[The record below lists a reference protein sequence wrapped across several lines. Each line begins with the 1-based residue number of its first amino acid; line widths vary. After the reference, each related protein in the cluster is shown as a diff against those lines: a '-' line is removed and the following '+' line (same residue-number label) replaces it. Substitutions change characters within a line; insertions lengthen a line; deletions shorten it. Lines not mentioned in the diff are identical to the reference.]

1 MIILD
6 AVSLDLDNKVD
17 HLATTWQVS
26 DDLSF
31 QNIVIESEENYKDK
45 TQIVFSN
52 NLDPN
57 IKYFARARALLS
69 TGWTEWGNVEVFK
82 VKNNT
87 DLQPQDVFP
96 TRVSIPKISTYR
108 MVSETGTGFID
119 TIHSMVPDNNNIAPE
134 NTQPSEGQRSGSG
147 DEQEFNTNY
156 EVNELLHYINPM
168 EHDLTLFEIWA
179 KGFQVIGN
187 AKHLATSW
195 WIENSQ
201 GNIIWAKYIDRV
213 NLTRIMIKDII
224 LKANELYRIKVVF
237 HTNSNDV
244 SQIGTYTIISGG
256 CDNVNLISYLDQVS
270 SNRDL
275 NLKLE
280 YREGIYSVI
289 WEILSLDLGQIS
301 SHYLTHTTTIQT
313 VIPKGTLKHNHNYLL
328 RIKTNLQGCY
338 KYYPFIT
345 TAVTDESPNDP
356 PTPILV
362 YPLDIKIGKG
372 QLHELYVESIASDIK
387 FINNDVGCF
396 KYDQNTNL
404 ITGIDSGTGTLFI
417 RAKMKGYSETIV
429 KINVTVQDQPVN
441 AGDIEDNISYVRVK
455 PEYFN
460 LNINEKKLANI
471 TTNCKS
477 LTAEFDNNN
486 ISYKL
491 ENNVLTLKGI
501 KDGKF
506 NGIVIGYDIE
516 KQIVASCPIAGTVI
530 DTGIKK
536 NTEEIPQDVT
546 TYTIEANPSNINLV
560 SGNTTIVRISTN
572 APYWDVRSTD
582 GSFFTARKLN
592 INQLE
597 VTCNSPG
604 TGNIVLMA
612 STADKDVANITIG
625 VSSTLNRE
633 ETEFILDQNSYDMDI
648 NSRIPVTFTSN
659 INSPDEY
666 SVTVSGEGVSLLEK
680 NIDHFT
686 LQSNYN
692 AAGNNY
698 NVTVRAQKDS
708 SQSTYYNENI
718 QNIRVN
724 VRNLIYSQDEVF
736 KFTPEDIV
744 DRNER
749 SVTCRYK
756 GGLHNGE
763 GTYFPPNPITY
774 TFYVHPEVLA
784 GKCKVQSID
793 FREEVGNIISQ
804 ELGNLITDEDHP
816 FNGYKPFTFK
826 INTNT
831 NSSPYGLSTIDNHF
845 NLMATVEIRG
855 VKYYQMIN
863 LHPVPE
869 LRIRIEL
876 NGDNLNNAD
885 NVNIDPF
892 FYYSFT
898 VYLTKGYE
906 IQCVA
911 SNKESIR
918 FSDQELT
925 YEEHDLNLNRVE
937 IPFKSYY
944 SGSSNV
950 AFMVKDIGRTIGD
963 PLLYSSY
970 VNLIVGTRSYPSI
983 PVQGDKNFGLYVA
996 PTSMLEEYE
1005 LRPYSPSTV
1014 DDPESNEFGNYVDEQ
1029 GNVMVYIPK
1038 LYFKYED
1045 GGEYN
1050 PLLNLREGQKPYIL
1064 KASPFK
1070 EEGYFLDRC
1079 FINNGKEIKGIFV
1092 DKYSIGF
1099 RNTNYIARDS
1109 IPHSH
1114 LGTKI
1119 ADPEDY
1125 IGKQILNLNEDEVP
1139 VTNLNVLDKDKIWSV
1154 NLAKNRNRYTSWND
1168 IFVSLLLYRIVIAS
1182 YHGYLLKGG
1191 TPQDHPFYT
1200 QFANQ
1205 PQPIMTTANHSLF
1218 SRNLEYEL
1226 TQAQATGDFQ
1236 EGFHAGG
1243 RPGLAPSQQNYN
1255 ELRFITHNG
1264 SPAGVCD
1271 LFGLNVYNQGIL
1283 VPSLNGQ
1290 SETRIVFW
1298 VYKLSTDR
1306 SNITARNI
1314 LDENLYDKIYLD
1326 LPNLNTQNRME
1337 FKLIGNRQFPMDQ
1350 AEFEIG
1356 SKNYLISSIGLSIYG
1371 NHYQMNPNPST
1382 GEIRANDSFF
1392 VPEDAIESTPMNL
1405 SGVIDLTPEENE
1417 VNESYY
1423 TVRTSGS
1430 LYEGNELQ
1438 DNFVSLGHI
1447 KINSKSNLRMNGG
1460 DLKERQLRRCVII
1473 PNEGDTILTT
1483 PITGNIIFPSETN
1496 D

>member
-119 TIHSMVPDNNNIAPE
+119 TIHSMVPDNNNVAPE
-134 NTQPSEGQRSGSG
+134 NIEPSEGQRSGSG

-345 TAVTDESPNDP
+345 TSVTDESPNDP
-356 PTPILV
+356 LTPILV

-372 QLHELYVESIASDIK
+372 QLHELYVESIAPDIR
-387 FINNDVGCF
+387 FVNNDVGCF
-396 KYDQNTNL
+396 KYDSETHM

-417 RAKMKGYSETIV
+417 RAKMKGYSENVV
-429 KINVTVQDQPVN
+429 KVNVTIQEQPVN

-460 LNINEKKLANI
+460 LSINEKKLANV

-477 LTAEFDNNN
+477 VTAEFDNNN

-501 KDGKF
+501 KDGRF
-506 NGIVIGYDIE
+506 NGIIIGYDID
-516 KQIVASCPIAGTVI
+516 KQIIASCPISGNVI
-530 DTGIKK
+530 DTGVKK
-536 NTEEIPQDVT
+536 NNEEIPKDVT
-546 TYTIEANPSNINLV
+546 TYSIEANPSNISLAA
-560 SGNTTIVRISTN
+560 GNTITVRVSTN

-604 TGNIVLMA
+604 TGNIVLVA
-612 STADKDVANITIG
+612 STTDKDVADFTIG

-633 ETEFILDQNSYDMDI
+633 ETEFILDQNTYDMDI
-648 NSRIPVTFTSN
+648 NSRIPITFTSN
-659 INSPDEY
+659 INSPEEY
-666 SVTVSGEGVSLLEK
+666 SIIVSGEGVSLLEK

-686 LQSNYN
+686 LQSNYA
-692 AAGNNY
+692 AAGNIY
-698 NVTVRAQKDS
+698 NITIRAQKDS

-724 VRNLIYSQDEVF
+724 VRNLIYTQDELF
-736 KFTPEDIV
+736 KFNSEDIIS
-744 DRNER
+744 RTER
-749 SVTCRYK
+749 SVTCKYK

-763 GTYFPPNPITY
+763 GTYFPPNPVTY
-774 TFYVHPEVLA
+774 TFYIHPEVSTD
-784 GKCKVQSID
+784 KCRIQSID
-793 FREEVGNIISQ
+793 YRGELGSIISQ
-804 ELGNLITDEDHP
+804 EFGALIEDESHP
-816 FNGYKPFTFK
+816 FNGYRPFTFK

-831 NSSPYGLSTIDNHF
+831 DSSPYGVSTIDPQF
-845 NLMATVEIRG
+845 NLMATIEIRG
-855 VKYYQMIN
+855 IKYYQMIN
-863 LHPVPE
+863 LCPIPE
-869 LRIRIEL
+869 LRVRIEYDSTTLSDGSTL
-876 NGDNLNNAD
+876 NLDPFRENNHFVVYLSKGYHINCIVNDTQCIRVDLSNLNYVED
-885 NVNIDPF
+885 
-892 FYYSFT
+892 
-898 VYLTKGYE
+898 
-906 IQCVA
+906 
-911 SNKESIR
+911 
-918 FSDQELT
+918 
-925 YEEHDLNLNRVE
+925 DLNLNRVE
-937 IPFKSYY
+937 IPFKTYY
-944 SGSSNV
+944 SGTSSV
-950 AFMVKDIGRTIGD
+950 VFLIGD
-963 PLLYSSY
+963 ESNLLYNSR
-970 VNLIVGTRSYPSI
+970 VDLTVGTRQYPQ
-983 PVQGDKNFGLYVA
+983 PLLPGEKNFGVHIA
-996 PTSMLEEYE
+996 PTSMLEEYN
-1005 LRPYSPSTV
+1005 LRPYNLNTV
-1014 DDPESNEFGNYVDEQ
+1014 DDPESNEFGNYVDNN

-1038 LYFKYED
+1038 MYFKYEN
-1045 GGEYN
+1045 GEDYIGF
-1050 PLLNLREGQKPYIL
+1050 LNLREGQKPYIL
-1064 KASPFK
+1064 KASYVK
-1070 EEGYFLDRC
+1070 EDENYFLDRC

-1092 DKYSIGF
+1092 DKYNIGF
-1099 RNTNYIARDS
+1099 SNTNGIKNIT
-1109 IPHSH
+1109 IPTSR

-1125 IGKQILNLNEDEVP
+1125 MGKQVLVP
-1139 VTNLNVLDKDKIWSV
+1139 GEEETPTLNLNVLDKDKIWSV
-1154 NLAKNRNRYTSWND
+1154 NLPKNRNIYSSWSD
-1168 IFVSLLLYRIVIAS
+1168 IFVHLLLYRIAIAS
-1182 YHGYLLKGG
+1182 YHGYILKGEV
-1191 TPQDHPFYT
+1191 PINHPFYT
-1200 QFANQ
+1200 QFGNQ
-1205 PQPIMTTANHSLF
+1205 PQPIMTTASHSLF
-1218 SRNLEYEL
+1218 SISLEYP
-1226 TQAQATGDFQ
+1226 TQSQIGDDR
-1236 EGFHAGG
+1236 EGIFSGAEAGL
-1243 RPGLAPSQQNYN
+1243 PPAEINPNHLAYVS
-1255 ELRFITHNG
+1255 HNG
-1264 SPAGVCD
+1264 CPSGVCD
-1271 LFGLNVYNQGIL
+1271 LFGFNIYNQGIL

-1290 SETRIVFW
+1290 NETRIVFW

-1326 LPNLNTQNRME
+1326 IPNLDTNNRIE
-1337 FKLIGNRQFPMDQ
+1337 FKLVGNNKFPMNQ
-1350 AEFEIG
+1350 SEYEIG
-1356 SKNYLISSIGLSIYG
+1356 SKNYIISSIGLSIYA
-1371 NHYQMNPNPST
+1371 NHYQVNPNPST
-1382 GEIRANDSFF
+1382 GEIRADDTFF
-1392 VPEDAIESTPMNL
+1392 VPDEAIESTAMNL
-1405 SGVIDLTPEENE
+1405 SGVIDLVPEENE
-1417 VNESYY
+1417 VNESFY

-1430 LYEGNELQ
+1430 LYEGNQ
-1438 DNFVSLGHI
+1438 IQNNFASLGHI

-1460 DLKERQLRRCVII
+1460 DLKEKQLRRCVII
-1473 PNEGDTILTT
+1473 PNEGDTLLTA

>member
-119 TIHSMVPDNNNIAPE
+119 TIHSIVANSNTTAPE

-213 NLTRIMIKDII
+213 NLTRIMVKDII

-301 SHYLTHTTTIQT
+301 SHYLTHTTTIQAT
-313 VIPKGTLKHNHNYLL
+313 IPQGTLKANHNYIL

-356 PTPILV
+356 LTPVLV
-362 YPLDIKIGKG
+362 YPIDIKIGKG
-372 QLHELYVESIASDIK
+372 QFHELYVESIATDIK
-387 FINNDVGCF
+387 FVNNDVGCF
-396 KYDQNTNL
+396 KYDPDTRL

-417 RAKMKGYSETIV
+417 RAKMKGYSENIV
-429 KINVTVQDQPVN
+429 KVNVTVQEQPVN

-477 LTAEFDNNN
+477 VRAEFDNSN

-501 KDGKF
+501 KDGSF
-506 NGIVIGYDIE
+506 SGLIIGYDIE
-516 KQIVASCPIAGTVI
+516 KQIIASCPVAGVVV
-530 DTGIKK
+530 DTGVKK
-536 NTEEIPQDVT
+536 EIEEIPQDLTV
-546 TYTIEANPSNINLV
+546 YSIESNPSNINLV
-560 SGNTTIVRISTN
+560 SGNTIVVRVTTN
-572 APYWDVRSTD
+572 APYWDVRSVD

-604 TGNIVLMA
+604 TGNIILMA
-612 STADKDVANITIG
+612 STVDKDVADFTIG
-625 VSSTLNRE
+625 VTSTLNRE
-633 ETEFILDQNSYDMDI
+633 ETEFILDQSSYDMDI
-648 NSRIPVTFTSN
+648 NSRIPITFTSN
-659 INSPDEY
+659 INSPTEY
-666 SVTVSGEGVSLLEK
+666 SVSVSGEGVSLLEK

-686 LQSNYN
+686 LQSNYT

-724 VRNLIYSQDEVF
+724 VRNLIYTQDEIF
-736 KFTPEDIV
+736 KFNSDDII
-744 DRNER
+744 DRTDK
-749 SVTCRYK
+749 SITCKYK

-763 GTYFPPNPITY
+763 GTYFPPNPIIY
-774 TFYVHPEVLA
+774 TFYLHSEVLP
-784 GKCKVQSID
+784 GKCRIQSID
-793 FREEVGNIISQ
+793 YRGELGTIISQ
-804 ELGNLITDEDHP
+804 EFGDLIEDENHP
-816 FNGYKPFTFK
+816 FNGYRAFTFK

-831 NSSPYGLSTIDNHF
+831 DSSPYGISTIDNHF
-845 NLMATVEIRG
+845 NLMVTAEIRG
-855 VKYYQMIN
+855 IKYYQMIN
-863 LHPVPE
+863 LQPIPE
-869 LRIRIEL
+869 LRVRIEHKQNTLSDQDTL
-876 NGDNLNNAD
+876 NL
-885 NVNIDPF
+885 DPF
-892 FYYSFT
+892 EELNSFVVYISKSHRINCT
-898 VYLTKGYE
+898 V
-906 IQCVA
+906 
-911 SNKESIR
+911 SDKECLGI
-918 FSDQELT
+918 DTTNLT
-925 YEEHDLNLNRVE
+925 YVEDDLNLNRVE
-937 IPFKSYY
+937 IPFKTYY
-944 SGSSNV
+944 SGTSSVVFSVGDEDNV
-950 AFMVKDIGRTIGD
+950 
-963 PLLYSSY
+963 LYSSTIN
-970 VNLIVGTRSYPSI
+970 VRVGTRQYPQFLT
-983 PVQGDKNFGLYVA
+983 PGEKNFGIYIA
-996 PTSMLEEYE
+996 PTAMLEQYN
-1005 LRPYSPSTV
+1005 LSPYNKNTV
-1014 DDPESNEFGNYVDEQ
+1014 DDPESNEFGNYVDE
-1029 GNVMVYIPK
+1029 NDNIMVYIPK
-1038 LYFKYED
+1038 MYFKYED
-1045 GGEYN
+1045 GTDHIAF
-1050 PLLNLREGQKPYIL
+1050 LNLREGQKPYIL
-1064 KASPFK
+1064 KASYVK
-1070 EEGYFLDRC
+1070 EDEDYFLDRC

-1092 DKYSIGF
+1092 DKYNTGF
-1099 RNTNYIARDS
+1099 FNTENIERTS
-1109 IPHSH
+1109 IPRSH
-1114 LGTKI
+1114 LGIKI
-1119 ADPEDY
+1119 AEPQDY
-1125 IGKQILNLNEDEVP
+1125 IGKQILTPGEEEAPVLNLD
-1139 VTNLNVLDKDKIWSV
+1139 VLDKDKIWSV
-1154 NLAKNRNRYTSWND
+1154 NLPKNRSYYSSWSD
-1168 IFVSLLLYRIVIAS
+1168 IFVHLLLYRIAIAS
-1182 YHGYLLKGG
+1182 YHGYILKGEA
-1191 TPQDHPFYT
+1191 PVNHPFYT
-1200 QFANQ
+1200 QFGNQ
-1205 PQPIMTTANHSLF
+1205 PQPIITSANHSLF
-1218 SRNLEYEL
+1218 SMNLQYRTESQLGDDRVGLFSGSESGL
-1226 TQAQATGDFQ
+1226 PPAQMNPDY
-1236 EGFHAGG
+1236 
-1243 RPGLAPSQQNYN
+1243 LAYIS
-1255 ELRFITHNG
+1255 HNG

-1283 VPSLNGQ
+1283 VPSLDNQG
-1290 SETRIVFW
+1290 ETRLTLW

-1306 SNITARNI
+1306 SNINARNI
-1314 LDENLYDKIYLD
+1314 LDENLYDKLYLSIPD
-1326 LPNLNTQNRME
+1326 LNLNNRIE
-1337 FKLIGNRQFPMDQ
+1337 FKLTGNNKFPMNQ
-1350 AEFEIG
+1350 AEYVIG

-1382 GEIRANDSFF
+1382 GEIRSNDTFF
-1392 VPEDAIESTPMNL
+1392 VPDEAIESTPMNL
-1405 SGVIDLTPEENE
+1405 SGVIDLSPEENE
-1417 VNESYY
+1417 VNESFY

-1430 LYEGNELQ
+1430 LYEGYEIQ
-1438 DNFVSLGHI
+1438 DNFASLGHI

-1473 PNEGDTILTT
+1473 PNEGDTILTI